1 MSGYFLLHKKI
12 LNWEWFSDPK
22 SVALWIYIL
31 ANTNYAESVYRGH
44 TIRRGQAAIGRKR
57 ASMVTGLS
65 QQEIR
70 TRLKRFETNKQIT
83 TKSTT
88 NFSIVTVLN
97 YDQYQSFRKTKE
109 PQKYSETNKQIT
121 TSKEVKKE
129 RSIKEVD
136 QNETNFDLFW
146 SEYPRKV
153 AKKKAKQIWMRQ
165 KLGNGTFPK
174 IMDSLRKV
182 KKTEQWEEVRLIPH
196 PATWLNQERW
206 EDEIATGKLIDCKR
220 CKYYRGGS
228 CNNLKKPGFDVSNC
242 GAFTSIED
250 LRKIQ

>member
-12 LNWEWFSDPK
+12 INWEWFSDPK

-31 ANTNYAESVYRGH
+31 ANTNYTESEYRGH
-44 TIRRGQAAIGRKR
+44 IIKRGQAAIGRKR
-57 ASMVTGLS
+57 ASVVTGLS

-88 NFSIVTVLN
+88 NFSIITVLN
-97 YDQYQSFRKTKE
+97 YDDYQDFSRKKE
-109 PQKYSETNKQIT
+109 PQKYFETNKQIT

-129 RSIKEVD
+129 RIKKEVD

-153 AKKKAKQIWMRQ
+153 GKKKAKQIWMKR

-174 IMDSLRKV
+174 IMDSLQLV
-182 KKTEQWEEVRLIPH
+182 KKTWDDVEFIPH
-196 PATWLNQERW
+196 PTTWLNQERG
-206 EDEIATGKLIDCKR
+206 EDEIITGKIVVCKR
-220 CKYYRGGS
+220 CQYYRGGT
-228 CNNLKKPGFDVSNC
+228 CNNLQKPGFDVQNC
-242 GAFTSIED
+242 GAYTPTDE
-250 LRKIQ
+250 LAKRK